1 MQQMKELIVI
11 QGATRTEAEQLLHQ
25 VAQQL
30 DPEASITSLQ
40 LFATRR
46 ADIFAVRPSRLCE
59 GWDFSDL
66 CLHLKAVLADHSGIT
81 AQAWLQLPGDTMN
94 GLPAHQMLCIGFDRP
109 SPDELTITDPDGT
122 GYEFILYTDEESG
135 EEFVMAEPAG
145 AGDYHA
151 RPKLQLQP
159 LCHIAVGERRPFKR
173 LRRLYEKMWES
184 DSEWIVGLVSILS
197 IVAFFALII
206 VAILGAWDFS
216 ETVLPLSIPDLAPFI
231 CFAAVGLI
239 LALLNVTFKNYNF
252 WGRFVYSTIATAI
265 VTGLLMVAVFSTNRL
280 IPAADPVVG
289 QGVVTRHIENKGSN
303 SYYIDVTAPVKGT
316 IYFRMQHDGSLRIG
330 DTVSLTL
337 RRGLFG
343 MYHTKSVKGG
353 NS

>member
-1 MQQMKELIVI
+1 MKELILI
-11 QGATRTEAEQLLHQ
+11 QGAGRAEVEHLLRQ

-30 DPEASITSLQ
+30 DPESSITSVE

-46 ADIFAVRPSRLCE
+46 GDTFAVRPSRLCE

-66 CLHLKAVLADHSGIT
+66 CLHLKAALADHSGIT

-109 SPDELTITDPDGT
+109 SPDELTITDPNGT
-122 GYEFILYTDEESG
+122 CYVFNLYTDEESG
-135 EEFVMAEPAG
+135 EEILLAEPAG
-145 AGDYHA
+145 AGDYHP

-159 LCHIAVGERRPFKR
+159 LSRIAVGKKRPIKR
-173 LRRLYEKMWES
+173 LRNLYDQLWNS
-184 DSEWIVGLVSILS
+184 GSEWVMGLMAVLGIF
-197 IVAFFALII
+197 AFGALVI
-206 VAILGAWDFS
+206 VAISGAWDFS

-231 CFAAVGLI
+231 CFPAVGLI

-252 WGRFVYSTIATAI
+252 WGRFVYSTIATAV
-265 VTGLLMVAVFSTNRL
+265 VTGLLMVAVFTTNRL

-289 QGVVTRHIENKGSN
+289 QGVVTRHIENEGSN

-316 IYFRMQHDGSLRIG
+316 IYFRMEHDGTLRIG

>member
-11 QGATRTEAEQLLHQ
+11 QGATLAEAEQLLHQ

-66 CLHLKAVLADHSGIT
+66 CLHLKAALADHSGIA

-109 SPDELTITDPDGT
+109 SPDELTITDSDGT
-122 GYEFILYTDEESG
+122 CYVFNIHTDEESG
-135 EEFVMAEPAG
+135 EEILLAEPAG
-145 AGDYHA
+145 TGDYHS

-159 LCHIAVGERRPFKR
+159 LSRFAVGKKRPIKR
-173 LRRLYEKMWES
+173 LRNLYDQLWNS
-184 DSEWIVGLVSILS
+184 GSEWVMGLMAVLGIF
-197 IVAFFALII
+197 AFGALVI
-206 VAILGAWDFS
+206 VAISGAWDFS

-231 CFAAVGLI
+231 CFPAVGLI
-239 LALLNVTFKNYNF
+239 LALLNVTFKNYNL
-252 WGRFVYSTIATAI
+252 WGRFVYSTIATAV
-265 VTGLLMVAVFSTNRL
+265 VTGLLMVAVFTTNRL
-280 IPAADPVVG
+280 IPAGDPVVG

-303 SYYIDVTAPVKGT
+303 NYYIDVTAPVKGT
-316 IYFRMQHDGSLRIG
+316 IYFRMHGDGTLRLG

-337 RRGLFG
+337 RRGIFG
-343 MYHTKSVKGG
+343 MYHTKGIE
-353 NS
+353 N

>member
-1 MQQMKELIVI
+1 MKELILI
-11 QGATRTEAEQLLHQ
+11 QGAGRTEVEQILRQ

-30 DPEASITSLQ
+30 DPESSITSLG

-46 ADIFAVRPSRLCE
+46 GDIFAVRPSRLCE

-66 CLHLKAVLADHSGIT
+66 CLHLKAALPDHSGIT

-109 SPDELTITDPDGT
+109 SPDELTITDPNGT
-122 GYEFILYTDEESG
+122 GYEFTLYTDEESG
-135 EEFVMAEPAG
+135 EEFVLAEPAG
-145 AGDYHA
+145 NGDYHA

-159 LCHIAVGERRPFKR
+159 LSHIAVGKKSPIKR
-173 LRRLYEKMWES
+173 LRNLYDQLWS
-184 DSEWIVGLVSILS
+184 SGSEWVMGLAAVLG

-216 ETVLPLSIPDLAPFI
+216 ETVLPLSIPDLAPFV

-239 LALLNVTFKNYNF
+239 LALLNVTFKNYNL

-265 VTGLLMVAVFSTNRL
+265 VTGLLMVAVFTTNRL
-280 IPAADPVVG
+280 IPAGDPVVG

-303 SYYIDVTAPVKGT
+303 SYYIDVTCPVKGT

-343 MYHTKSVKGG
+343 MYHTKAVKGG

>member
-1 MQQMKELIVI
+1 MKELIVI
-11 QGATRTEAEQLLHQ
+11 QGATRAEAEQLMHQ
-25 VAQQL
+25 AAQQL
-30 DPEASITSLQ
+30 DPEDSITSLQ
-40 LFATRR
+40 LYSTRR
-46 ADIFAVRPSRLCE
+46 NDTFAVRPNLLCE
-59 GWDFSDL
+59 EWDFSDL
-66 CLHLKAVLADHSGIT
+66 CLHLKAALADHSSIT
-81 AQAWLQLPGDTMN
+81 AQAWIQLPGDTMN

-122 GYEFILYTDEESG
+122 CYVFNIYTDEESG

-145 AGDYHA
+145 TGDYHP

-206 VAILGAWDFS
+206 FALLGAWDFS
-216 ETVLPLSIPDLAPFI
+216 ETVLPISIPDLAPLI

-239 LALLNVTFKNYNF
+239 LALLNVTFKSYNF
-252 WGRFVYSTIATAI
+252 WGRFIHSTIATAV

-280 IPAADPVVG
+280 IPADDPIVG
-289 QGVVTRHIENKGSN
+289 QGVVTRHIEKKDAHN
-303 SYYIDVTAPVKGT
+303 YYIDVITPVKGT
-316 IYFRMQHDGSLRIG
+316 IYFRMEHDGSLRIG

-337 RRGLFG
+337 RRGLCG
-343 MYHTKSVKGG
+343 MFHTETV
-353 NS
+353 N

>member
-1 MQQMKELIVI
+1 MKELIVI
-11 QGATRTEAEQLLHQ
+11 QGATRAEAEQLMHQ
-25 VAQQL
+25 AAQQL

-46 ADIFAVRPSRLCE
+46 ADTFAVRPSRLCE

-66 CLHLKAVLADHSGIT
+66 CLHLKAALTDHSSIT
-81 AQAWLQLPGDTMN
+81 AQAWIQLPGDTMN

-122 GYEFILYTDEESG
+122 CYVFNIYTDEESG
-135 EEFVMAEPAG
+135 EEILLAEPAG
-145 AGDYHA
+145 TGDYHP

-159 LCHIAVGERRPFKR
+159 LSRIAVGKKRPIKR
-173 LRRLYEKMWES
+173 LRNLYDQLWNS
-184 DSEWIVGLVSILS
+184 GSEWVMGLVAILS
-197 IVAFFALII
+197 IVPFFALVI
-206 VAILGAWDFS
+206 VAILGAWDYS
-216 ETVLPLSIPDLAPFI
+216 ETVLPISIPDLAPLI

-289 QGVVTRHIENKGSN
+289 QGVVTRHVEKKDAH
-303 SYYIDVTAPVKGT
+303 SYYIDVISPVKGT
-316 IYFRMQHDGSLRIG
+316 IYFRMHGDGTLRIG
-330 DTVSLTL
+330 DTVKLTL
-337 RRGLFG
+337 RRGIFG
-343 MYHTKSVKGG
+343 MYHTKGIER
-353 NS
+353 

>member
-1 MQQMKELIVI
+1 M
-11 QGATRTEAEQLLHQ
+11 HQ
-25 VAQQL
+25 AAQQL

-46 ADIFAVRPSRLCE
+46 ADTFAVRPSRLCE

-66 CLHLKAVLADHSGIT
+66 CLHLKAALADHSSIT
-81 AQAWLQLPGDTMN
+81 AQAWIQLPGDTMN

-109 SPDELTITDPDGT
+109 SPDQLVIVDPSGNS
-122 GYEFILYTDEESG
+122 YEYILYTDEEDG
-135 EEFVMAEPAG
+135 EELVQAEITGKASYYP
-145 AGDYHA
+145 
-151 RPKLQLQP
+151 RPKLQLNT
-159 LCHIAVGERRPFKR
+159 IATINIGKKRPAKQ
-173 LRRLYEKMWES
+173 LRNLY
-184 DSEWIVGLVSILS
+184 DRILVTEWGQGLLVILG
-197 IVAFFALII
+197 IVAFFALVI

-216 ETVLPLSIPDLAPFI
+216 ETVLPISIPDLAPLI

-239 LALLNVTFKNYNF
+239 LALLNVTFKKWNF

-289 QGVVTRHIENKGSN
+289 QGVVTRHIEKKDAHN
-303 SYYIDVTAPVKGT
+303 YYIDVITPVKGT
-316 IYFRMQHDGSLRIG
+316 IYFRMHGDGTLRIG

-343 MYHTKSVKGG
+343 MFHNESV
-353 NS
+353 N

>member
-1 MQQMKELIVI
+1 MKELILI
-11 QGATRTEAEQLLHQ
+11 QGAGRTEVEQILRQ

-30 DPEASITSLQ
+30 DPESSITSLG

-46 ADIFAVRPSRLCE
+46 GDIFAVRPSRLCE

-66 CLHLKAVLADHSGIT
+66 CLHLKAALADHSGIT

-94 GLPAHQMLCIGFDRP
+94 GLPAHQMLCIGFDLP

-122 GYEFILYTDEESG
+122 CYVFNIYTDEESG
-135 EEFVMAEPAG
+135 EEFVLAEPAG
-145 AGDYHA
+145 TGDYHP

-159 LCHIAVGERRPFKR
+159 LSRIAVGKKRPIKR
-173 LRRLYEKMWES
+173 LRNLYEKMWES
-184 DSEWIVGLVSILS
+184 DSEWIVGLVSILF
-197 IVAFFALII
+197 IVAFFALVI

-231 CFAAVGLI
+231 CFPAVGLI
-239 LALLNVTFKNYNF
+239 LALLNVTFKKWNF

-265 VTGLLMVAVFSTNRL
+265 VTGLLMVAVFTTNRL
-280 IPAADPVVG
+280 IPAGDPVAG

-303 SYYIDVTAPVKGT
+303 SYYIDVSAPVKGT
-316 IYFRMQHDGSLRIG
+316 IYFCMHGDGTLRIG
-330 DTVSLTL
+330 DTVKLTL
-337 RRGLFG
+337 RRGIFG
-343 MYHTKSVKGG
+343 MYHTRKVE
-353 NS
+353 N

>member
-1 MQQMKELIVI
+1 MKELILI
-11 QGATRTEAEQLLHQ
+11 QGADRSELEPLLQQ

-30 DPEASITSLQ
+30 DPYGSISTLQ

-46 ADIFAVRPSRLCE
+46 ADTFAVRPSRLCE

-66 CLHLKAVLADHSGIT
+66 CLHLKAALADQSGIT

-94 GLPAHQMLCIGFDRP
+94 GLPAHKMLCIGFDRP

-145 AGDYHA
+145 TGDYHA

-159 LCHIAVGERRPFKR
+159 LCHITVGERRPFKR

-184 DSEWIVGLVSILS
+184 DSEWIVGLISILS

-216 ETVLPLSIPDLAPFI
+216 EIVLPLSIPALAPFV

-239 LALLNVTFKNYNF
+239 LALLNVTFKKWNF

-303 SYYIDVTAPVKGT
+303 NYYIDVTAPVKGT
-316 IYFRMQHDGSLRIG
+316 IYFRMHGDGTLRIG
-330 DTVSLTL
+330 DTVKLTL
-337 RRGLFG
+337 RRGIFG
-343 MYHTKSVKGG
+343 MYHTKGIER
-353 NS
+353 

>member
-1 MQQMKELIVI
+1 MKELIVI
-11 QGATRTEAEQLLHQ
+11 QGATRAEAEQLMHQ
-25 VAQQL
+25 AAQQL

-46 ADIFAVRPSRLCE
+46 NDTFAVRPNLLCE

-145 AGDYHA
+145 TGDYHP

-216 ETVLPLSIPDLAPFI
+216 ETVLPLSIPDIAPFI

-239 LALLNVTFKNYNF
+239 LALLNVTFKNYNL

-265 VTGLLMVAVFSTNRL
+265 ATGLLMVAVFTTNRL
-280 IPAADPVVG
+280 IPTGDPVAG

>member
-1 MQQMKELIVI
+1 MKELVLI
-11 QGATRTEAEQLLHQ
+11 QGAGQAEVEQLLKQ

-30 DPEASITSLQ
+30 DPESSITSLE

-46 ADIFAVRPSRLCE
+46 GDTFAVRPSRLCE

-122 GYEFILYTDEESG
+122 CYKFILYTDEESG
-135 EEFVMAEPAG
+135 EEFVQAEPAG
-145 AGDYHA
+145 PGDYHP
-151 RPKLQLQP
+151 RPKLQLHL
-159 LCHIAVGERRPFKR
+159 LCHIAVGKKRPIKR
-173 LRRLYEKMWES
+173 LRNLYDRLWDS
-184 DSEWIVGLVSILS
+184 DSEWVMGLVAILS
-197 IVAFFALII
+197 LVAYFALLI

-231 CFAAVGLI
+231 CFPAVGLV
-239 LALLNVTFKNYNF
+239 LALLNVTFKKWKF

-303 SYYIDVTAPVKGT
+303 NYYIDVTAPVKGT
-316 IYFRMQHDGSLRIG
+316 IYFRMQCDGTLRIG

-337 RRGLFG
+337 RRGIFG
-343 MYHTKSVKGG
+343 MYHTKGIER
-353 NS
+353 

>member
-1 MQQMKELIVI
+1 
-11 QGATRTEAEQLLHQ
+11 
-25 VAQQL
+25 
-30 DPEASITSLQ
+30 
-40 LFATRR
+40 
-46 ADIFAVRPSRLCE
+46 
-59 GWDFSDL
+59 
-66 CLHLKAVLADHSGIT
+66 
-81 AQAWLQLPGDTMN
+81 MN

-145 AGDYHA
+145 TGDYHP

-231 CFAAVGLI
+231 CFTAVGLV
-239 LALLNVTFKNYNF
+239 LALLNVTFKKWNF

-316 IYFRMQHDGSLRIG
+316 IYFRMHGDGTLRIG

-337 RRGLFG
+337 RRGIFG
-343 MYHTKSVKGG
+343 MYHTKGIE
-353 NS
+353 N

>member
-1 MQQMKELIVI
+1 MKELIVI
-11 QGATRTEAEQLLHQ
+11 QGATRAEAEQLMHQ
-25 VAQQL
+25 AAQQL
-30 DPEASITSLQ
+30 DPEDSITSLQ
-40 LFATRR
+40 LYSTRR
-46 ADIFAVRPSRLCE
+46 NDTFAVRPNLLCE
-59 GWDFSDL
+59 WWDFSDL

-81 AQAWLQLPGDTMN
+81 AQAWLQLPGET
-94 GLPAHQMLCIGFDRP
+94 PRP
-109 SPDELTITDPDGT
+109 PDALHRLRPPLARRTDYHRPRRHWLRIHPLHRRGKRRGIRDGRAST
-122 GYEFILYTDEESG
+122 
-135 EEFVMAEPAG
+135 
-145 AGDYHA
+145 GDYHP

-216 ETVLPLSIPDLAPFI
+216 ETVLPLSIPDRAPFI
-231 CFAAVGLI
+231 CFPAVGLV
-239 LALLNVTFKNYNF
+239 LALLNVTFKKWNF

-303 SYYIDVTAPVKGT
+303 NYYIDVTAPVKGT
-316 IYFRMQHDGSLRIG
+316 IYFGMHGDGTLRIG

-337 RRGLFG
+337 RRGIFG
-343 MYHTKSVKGG
+343 MYRTESV
-353 NS
+353 N

>member
-1 MQQMKELIVI
+1 MKELIVI
-11 QGATRTEAEQLLHQ
+11 QGATRAEAEQLLHQ

-66 CLHLKAVLADHSGIT
+66 CLHLKAALADHSGIA

-122 GYEFILYTDEESG
+122 CYVFNIYTDEESG
-135 EEFVMAEPAG
+135 EEFV
-145 AGDYHA
+145 
-151 RPKLQLQP
+151 KLQLQP

-197 IVAFFALII
+197 IVAFGALII
-206 VAILGAWDFS
+206 IAILGAWDFS

-239 LALLNVTFKNYNF
+239 LALLNVTFKKWNF
-252 WGRFVYSTIATAI
+252 WGRFVYSTIATAV

-303 SYYIDVTAPVKGT
+303 SYYIEVTAPVKGT
-316 IYFRMQHDGSLRIG
+316 IYFRMEHDGTLRIG

-343 MYHTKSVKGG
+343 MYHTKSVKGA

>member
-1 MQQMKELIVI
+1 MKELIVI
-11 QGATRTEAEQLLHQ
+11 QGAGQAEVEQLLKQ
-25 VAQQL
+25 VAQGL

-40 LFATRR
+40 LFATRC
-46 ADIFAVRPSRLCE
+46 ADTFAVSPSRLCE

-66 CLHLKAVLADHSGIT
+66 CLHLKAALADHSGIT
-81 AQAWLQLPGDTMN
+81 AQAWLQLPSDTMN
-94 GLPAHQMLCIGFDRP
+94 SLPAHQMLCIGFDRP
-109 SPDELTITDPDGT
+109 SPDELSITDPDGT
-122 GYEFILYTDEESG
+122 CYEFILYTDEESG
-135 EEFVMAEPAG
+135 EEFVQAEPAG
-145 AGDYHA
+145 TGDYHP

-216 ETVLPLSIPDLAPFI
+216 ETVLPLSIPDRAPFI
-231 CFAAVGLI
+231 CFPAVGLV
-239 LALLNVTFKNYNF
+239 LALLNVTFKKWNF
-252 WGRFVYSTIATAI
+252 WGRFVYSTIATAV
-265 VTGLLMVAVFSTNRL
+265 VTGLLMVVVFSTNRL

-303 SYYIDVTAPVKGT
+303 NYYIDVTAPVKGT
-316 IYFRMQHDGSLRIG
+316 IYFRMHGDGTLRIG

-337 RRGLFG
+337 RRGIFG
-343 MYHTKSVKGG
+343 MYHTRSVKGA

>member
-1 MQQMKELIVI
+1 MQRMKELIVI
-11 QGATRTEAEQLLHQ
+11 QGATRAEAEQLLHQ

-66 CLHLKAVLADHSGIT
+66 CLHLKAALADHSGIA

-122 GYEFILYTDEESG
+122 CYVFNIYTDEESG

-145 AGDYHA
+145 TGDYHP

-252 WGRFVYSTIATAI
+252 WGRFVY
-265 VTGLLMVAVFSTNRL
+265 
-280 IPAADPVVG
+280 
-289 QGVVTRHIENKGSN
+289 
-303 SYYIDVTAPVKGT
+303 APLP
-316 IYFRMQHDGSLRIG
+316 QPL
-330 DTVSLTL
+330 
-337 RRGLFG
+337 
-343 MYHTKSVKGG
+343 
-353 NS
+353 

>member
-1 MQQMKELIVI
+1 MKELILI
-11 QGATRTEAEQLLHQ
+11 QGADRSELEPLLQQ
-25 VAQQL
+25 VAQRL
-30 DPEASITSLQ
+30 DPDSSITSLQ

-46 ADIFAVRPSRLCE
+46 ADTFAVRPSRLCE

-66 CLHLKAVLADHSGIT
+66 CLHLKAALADHSGIT

-145 AGDYHA
+145 TGDYHP

-184 DSEWIVGLVSILS
+184 DSEWIVGLVSILF

-216 ETVLPLSIPDLAPFI
+216 ETVLPLSIPALAPFV

-239 LALLNVTFKNYNF
+239 LALLNVTFKKWNF

-280 IPAADPVVG
+280 IPTADPIAG
-289 QGVVTRHIENKGSN
+289 QGVVTQHVDNNGSHN
-303 SYYIDVTAPVKGT
+303 YSIDVTAPVKGK
-316 IYFRMQHDGSLRIG
+316 IFFRMHHDSTLRRD
-330 DTVSLTL
+330 DTVNLTL

-343 MYHTKSVKGG
+343 LYHTEKV
-353 NS
+353 NR

>member
-1 MQQMKELIVI
+1 MKELIVI
-11 QGATRTEAEQLLHQ
+11 QGISRAVLEQILHK
-25 VAQQL
+25 VAKDL

-40 LFATRR
+40 LSATRR
-46 ADIFAVRPSRLCE
+46 TDTFAVCPNRLCE

-66 CLHLKAVLADHSGIT
+66 CTHLKAALADTQGIT
-81 AQAWLQLPGDTMN
+81 IQAWLQLRGDTMN
-94 GLPAHQMLCIGFDRP
+94 GLPAHQMLYIGFDHP
-109 SPDELTITDPDGT
+109 SPDELVITDPDGNC
-122 GYEFILYTDEESG
+122 YVYYLYTDEESG
-135 EEFVMAEPAG
+135 S
-145 AGDYHA
+145 DYVQAQQEGTAPYHP

-159 LCHIAVGERRPFKR
+159 ITRIAVGERRPFKR

-184 DSEWIVGLVSILS
+184 DSEWIVGLVSILY

-206 VAILGAWDFS
+206 IAILGAWDFS
-216 ETVLPLSIPDLAPFI
+216 ETVLPLSIPDLAPFV

-239 LALLNVTFKNYNF
+239 LALLNVTFKNYNL

-316 IYFRMQHDGSLRIG
+316 IYFRMHGDGTLRIG

-337 RRGLFG
+337 RRGIFG
-343 MYHTKSVKGG
+343 MYHTKGIER
-353 NS
+353 

>member
-11 QGATRTEAEQLLHQ
+11 QGATRAEAEKLLHQ

-46 ADIFAVRPSRLCE
+46 ADTFAVRPSRLCE

-66 CLHLKAVLADHSGIT
+66 CLHLKAALADHSGIT

-94 GLPAHQMLCIGFDRP
+94 GLPAHKMLCIGFDRP

-122 GYEFILYTDEESG
+122 CYEFILYTDEESG

-145 AGDYHA
+145 AGDYHT
-151 RPKLQLQP
+151 RPKLQLHP
-159 LCHIAVGERRPFKR
+159 LCRIAVGKKRPIKR
-173 LRRLYEKMWES
+173 LRNLYDQLWDS
-184 DSEWIVGLVSILS
+184 DSDWVMGLAAVIG
-197 IVAFFALII
+197 IVAFFALVII
-206 VAILGAWDFS
+206 AILGAWDFS

-239 LALLNVTFKNYNF
+239 LALLNVTFKKWNF

-303 SYYIDVTAPVKGT
+303 NYYIDVNAPVKGT
-316 IYFRMQHDGSLRIG
+316 IYFRMQHDSSLRIG

-343 MYHTKSVKGG
+343 MYHTKSVKGA